1 MRSAITLLALVPLL
15 VLSACSGRSDAQKQ
29 ASLVAVK
36 VNGDELSV
44 PQVNAQLV
52 RLQSVPED
60 RRDAVRKQ
68 VVEGLI
74 DQQLLVQ
81 KAIENKLDRDPEV
94 LAAMESSRA
103 QVLAQ
108 AYLQKTL
115 AARARP
121 TEAEVAKYYGDNPAL
136 FSERRLYR
144 LQEVAT
150 DLPVQRAD
158 ELRRVVEKSKT
169 LPEVAKWLR
178 DQNAKMASNV
188 AVRGAEALPLQ
199 QLPMISGMKDGDMS
213 VVVNGAQ
220 VTVLQL
226 AASQRQVLDE
236 KQARPFIEQFLSAQK
251 REEIAK
257 AELEKLRE
265 SAKIEYVGEFVK
277 LASMK
282 TDAVAGDTPAGAG
295 APAAP
300 ASAPASAA
308 RSGVEKGL
316 SGLR

>member
-1 MRSAITLLALVPLL
+1 M
-15 VLSACSGRSDAQKQ
+15 LSACSGRSDSQKQ

-44 PQVNAQLV
+44 PQVNAQLL

-60 RRDAVRKQ
+60 QRDAVRKQ

-81 KAIENKLDRDPEV
+81 KARENKLDRDPEV

-108 AYLQKTL
+108 AYLQKSL
-115 AARARP
+115 AAKARP
-121 TEAEVAKYYGDNPAL
+121 TEAEVARYYGENPAL
-136 FSERRLYR
+136 FSERRIYR

-150 DLPVQRAD
+150 DLPAQRAG
-158 ELRRVVEKSKT
+158 ELRDVVARAKT
-169 LPEVAKWLR
+169 LPDVVRWLR

-199 QLPMISGMKDGDMS
+199 QLPLISGMKDGEMA
-213 VVVNGAQ
+213 VVVNGSQ

-236 KQARPFIEQFLSAQK
+236 KQARPFIEQYLTSLK
-251 REEIAK
+251 REEMAK
-257 AELEKLRE
+257 LELEKLRE

-282 TDAVAGDTPAGAG
+282 TDGETTD
-295 APAAP
+295 AAP
-300 ASAPASAA
+300 TPSGAASAA
-308 RSGVEKGL
+308 SSAARGTVEKGL